1 MDSSFTPIEQ
11 MLKFRA
17 SRHEDFPYQEIL
29 LTRLCMHMQGKLLE
43 NRNKMLK
50 AQGINETLFMALIT
64 LESQENHSIQPSEL
78 SCALGSSRTNATR
91 IADELEK
98 RGWIERRES
107 DNDRRCLHL
116 QLTEKVTN
124 SCVRCCHL
132 STTACINS
140 GLPSAPPSATSLS
153 TSLASCSPVWTR
165 WMKTAPFLRRCA
177 NATTRSTSRFIRKPT
192 GQHVTLLA
200 FLTTGRLSRCEIRRS
215 WRTTM
220 SANAESTTPQQPAN
234 KKGKRKSAL
243 LLLTLLFIIIAVAYG
258 IYWFLVLRHAEE
270 TDDAYVAGNQVQ
282 IMAQVSGSV
291 TKVWADNTDFVQ
303 KGDVLVTLDP
313 TDAQQAFE
321 KAQTALASSV
331 RQTRQLMINSKQLQA
346 NIDVQ
351 KTALAQAQ
359 SDLNRRV
366 PLGTANLIGREELQH
381 ARDAVASAQ
390 AQLDVAIQQY
400 NANQAMVLGTSLENQ
415 PAVLQAATEVR
426 NAWLA
431 LQRTKIVSPMTGYVS
446 RRSVQ
451 PGAQISPT
459 TPLMAVVPATICGS
473 TPTLKRRSLRI
484 CVSARRRLS
493 ATSTAMT

>member
-1 MDSSFTPIEQ
+1 
-11 MLKFRA
+11 
-17 SRHEDFPYQEIL
+17 
-29 LTRLCMHMQGKLLE
+29 
-43 NRNKMLK
+43 
-50 AQGINETLFMALIT
+50 
-64 LESQENHSIQPSEL
+64 
-78 SCALGSSRTNATR
+78 
-91 IADELEK
+91 
-98 RGWIERRES
+98 
-107 DNDRRCLHL
+107 
-116 QLTEKVTN
+116 
-124 SCVRCCHL
+124 
-132 STTACINS
+132 
-140 GLPSAPPSATSLS
+140 
-153 TSLASCSPVWTR
+153 
-165 WMKTAPFLRRCA
+165 
-177 NATTRSTSRFIRKPT
+177 
-192 GQHVTLLA
+192 
-200 FLTTGRLSRCEIRRS
+200 
-215 WRTTM
+215 M

-415 PAVLQAATEVR
+415 PAVQQAATEVR

-431 LQRTKIVSPMTGYVS
+431 LQRTKIVTPMTGYVS

-459 TPLMAVVPATICGS
+459 TPLMAVVPADNLWVDANFKETQLAHMRIGQTATVVSDIYGDDVKYTGKVVGLDMGTGS
-473 TPTLKRRSLRI
+473 AFSLLPAQNATGNWIKVVQRLPVRIELDAKQLADHPLRI
-484 CVSARRRLS
+484 GLSTLVKVDTSNRDGQMLANQIRTSPVYESNAREISLDPVNKLINDIVQ
-493 ATSTAMT
+493 ANAN